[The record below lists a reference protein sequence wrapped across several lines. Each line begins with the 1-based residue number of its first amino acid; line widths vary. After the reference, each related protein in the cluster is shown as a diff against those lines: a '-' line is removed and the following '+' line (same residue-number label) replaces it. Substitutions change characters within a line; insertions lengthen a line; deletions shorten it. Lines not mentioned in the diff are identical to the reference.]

1 MLDRFG
7 PLRAYDLALFG
18 RQALTMPAF
27 MKYDQVT
34 SAQFKIS
41 KKKSVGLWNQNSLLA
56 TYPGALGGK
65 IGWTSA
71 AGATYVGM
79 AKRGGHTL
87 VVTLLH
93 CPALTE
99 IHAAKQ
105 LLDWGFKV
113 DGTISPVGTLAG
125 PRPSAVPSAASSP
138 AASPAPSRTAAAA
151 QRATR
156 DAAAGSGPSVL
167 AAAGF
172 SVMALVAAG
181 LGFAYSRRQHPARA
195 GSDGE
200 TRRRP

>member
-1 MLDRFG
+1 
-7 PLRAYDLALFG
+7 
-18 RQALTMPAF
+18 MPAF

-41 KKKSVGLWNQNSLLA
+41 KKKSVGLANQNSLLA

-99 IHAAKQ
+99 ITAAKQ
-105 LLDWGFKV
+105 LLNWGFKV
-113 DGTISPVGTLAG
+113 DGTISPVGTLVGPQPPAG
-125 PRPSAVPSAASSP
+125 PSP
-138 AASPAPSRTAAAA
+138 AASPASSRTAAAA
-151 QRATR
+151 PAPAATR
-156 DAAAGSGPSVL
+156 DQAAGAGPSVL

-172 SVMALVAAG
+172 SAMALVAAG
-181 LGFAYSRRQHPARA
+181 LGFAYSRRQRLGPRA
-195 GSDGE
+195 GNDAGA
-200 TRRRP
+200 RRRP